1 MDILYTLTNWGDW
14 FEANILDGLLPF
26 LFAPIQAFILWTGDS
41 QGLLQVII
49 GFLNIFS
56 P

>member
-1 MDILYTLTNWGDW
+1 MDFLYTLTNWSDW

-26 LFAPIQAFILWTGDS
+26 LFSPIEAFLLWSGNNQGIL
-41 QGLLQVII
+41 QFFNLL
-49 GFLNIFS
+49 LNLFT